1 MGFILFTESGT
12 FNPATYG
19 LKAGDSLHV
28 KVVGGGGGGG
38 RGGSS
43 SNDSHKGA
51 AGSASSFGS
60 VLTAAGGLPGGPFSS
75 QTFVKGS
82 NVGGRGG
89 SGVYLGITYYY
100 AGTGGDG
107 WMPGYHGTSGIP
119 PFLLLPHSIGGVSTS
134 VLSFDLATEKNR
146 SYMYANREFSYS
158 TQDTNYGGIAEANT
172 MPYGHSGSVNGGS
185 NNYKA
190 LSAGGVG
197 YGAGG
202 GTSLPTYG
210 SYNLSWG
217 GSSGVIADANYVLP
231 DTNEIAV
238 TVGAGG
244 AGYGYNPSDTY
255 RGGGG
260 ANGCVAVWW

>member
-38 RGGSS
+38 SGFYSVDNQYNGS
-43 SNDSHKGA
+43 
-51 AGSASSFGS
+51 AGSASSFGD
-60 VLTAAGGLPGGPFSS
+60 VLTAAGGLPGGAFSA

-82 NVGGRGG
+82 NAGGQGG
-89 SGVYLGITYYY
+89 SSTYLGLNYYY
-100 AGTGGDG
+100 SGTGGDG
-107 WMPGYHGTSGIP
+107 WMPGYHGISGIP
-119 PFLLLPHSIGGVSTS
+119 PFLMLPHSITGASTS
-134 VLSFDLATEKNR
+134 GLSFGLATEKNS

-158 TQDTNYGGIAEANT
+158 ATATYYGGIAEANAL
-172 MPYGHSGSVNGGS
+172 PYGHSGSASGGQS
-185 NNYKA
+185 DLYKTF
-190 LSAGGVG
+190 SAGGVG

-202 GTSLPTYG
+202 GTALSYG
-210 SYNLSWG
+210 NYVLSYG
-217 GSSGVIADANYVLP
+217 GSSGVIADANYILP

-244 AGYGYNPSDTY
+244 AGYSKGSSY